1 MFGLKFVKFEPNY
14 YIHVIR
20 KGKVI
25 KEGQGLSFW
34 FYVPTTSIIKIP
46 LETKNVPFVFEE
58 TSSDFQTL
66 TIQGDLIYK
75 ISDTKKII
83 DQVNFTIGMKNFDYL
98 SDDPDKLD
106 QIIINIVKTI
116 AKTEISDLSLRDSI
130 KSIDRITKTLKVAVQ
145 NNEYLQNL
153 GIKITN
159 INILSI
165 SPNKETARALEAETR
180 ENILR
185 EADDAVYKRRNSAVE
200 QERKIKENELNTE
213 VAIEE
218 KKRQIMETQIEGQR
232 SIKEKERVILQ
243 EELTFKIKQE
253 QENTKLIDISIK
265 NRKTEA
271 DIKAYALNAML
282 EPLGKINP
290 DIIRSLSSIGMDS
303 DQLIANAFAGL
314 AENADKIGEL
324 NISPELLQKLLKK

>member
-1 MFGLKFVKFEPNY
+1 MFGLRFVKFEPNY
-14 YIHVIR
+14 YVHVIKR
-20 KGKVI
+20 GKVI

-34 FYVPTTSIIKIP
+34 FYAPTTSIIKIP

-58 TSSDFQTL
+58 TSSDYQTL

-83 DQVNFTIGMKNFDYL
+83 DQVNYAVELRCYDYL
-98 SDDPDKLD
+98 SDDPEKLN
-106 QIIINIVKTI
+106 QVIINIVKTI
-116 AKTEISDLSLRDSI
+116 AKTEISNLSLRDSI
-130 KSIDRITKTLKVAVQ
+130 KSIDRIAKTLKEAVAV
-145 NNEYLQNL
+145 NEYLQNL
-153 GIKITN
+153 GVRITN

-213 VAIEE
+213 VAVEE

-243 EELTFKIKQE
+243 EELSFKIKQE
-253 QENTKLIDISIK
+253 QENAKLIEISIK

-271 DIKAYALNAML
+271 DIKAYSLSAVL
-282 EPLGKINP
+282 EPLAKVNP

-303 DQLIANAFAGL
+303 EQLIANAFTGL

-324 NISPELLQKLLKK
+324 NISPELLQKLLQK

>member
-1 MFGLKFVKFEPNY
+1 MFGFRFAKFEPNFY
-14 YIHVIR
+14 VHVIR
-20 KGKVI
+20 NGKVA

-34 FYVPTTSIIKIP
+34 FYMPTTSIIKIP

-75 ISDTKKII
+75 ISETNKII
-83 DQVNFTIGMKNFDYL
+83 DQVNFAIGMRDFEYL
-98 SDDPDKLD
+98 SDDPEKLN
-106 QIIINIVKTI
+106 QMIINIVKTI
-116 AKTEISDLSLRDSI
+116 AKTEISNLSLRDSI
-130 KSIDRITKTLKVAVQ
+130 KSIDRITKTLKEAVQ

-180 ENILR
+180 ESILR

-243 EELTFKIKQE
+243 EELAFKIKQE
-253 QENTKLIDISIK
+253 QENTRLIEISIK

-271 DIKAYALNAML
+271 DIKAYSLNAIL
-282 EPLGKINP
+282 EPLVNINP
-290 DIIRSLSSIGMDS
+290 DIIRSLSTIGMDS
-303 DQLIANAFAGL
+303 EQLIANAFAGL
-314 AENADKIGEL
+314 SENAEKIGEL